1 MVRDARNKEI
11 LEFANVVLQTMDSS
25 FVAGTTTDMKG
36 HFLLNKIK
44 KGSYI
49 LSVSSLGFK
58 TEYISLEGLSKN
70 ISLGEI
76 SLNDDAVSLDGV
88 TVSASAQTSHADKKV
103 VFPSDRQIFHKVRTV
118 HAGFE
123 RLFQMLGLHQRG
135 LLHGGHRGGFDHH
148 VAHERE
154 LKAIQG
160 PCLRIGAG
168 ERGGKAFR
176 ACHTRQS
183 ISPRDARSGGK
194 PVLSHS

>member
-1 MVRDARNKEI
+1 MIWIILLGGMVQGAFAQNLEIKGMVRDARNKEI

-88 TVSASAQTSHADKKV
+88 TVSIICCNKSIPFPEAFIWRSDGKTTFLSAWLVWADDATE
-103 VFPSDRQIFHKVRTV
+103 S
-118 HAGFE
+118 A
-123 RLFQMLGLHQRG
+123 
-135 LLHGGHRGGFDHH
+135 GGFVEQRDQGHGKWGSPS
-148 VAHERE
+148 AYQWRE
-154 LKAIQG
+154 
-160 PCLRIGAG
+160 
-168 ERGGKAFR
+168 GG
-176 ACHTRQS
+176 T
-183 ISPRDARSGGK
+183 G
-194 PVLSHS
+194 

>member
-1 MVRDARNKEI
+1 MIWIILLGGMVQGAFAQNLEIKGMVRDARNKEI

-103 VFPSDRQIFHKVRTV
+103 VFPSDRQMKASGNGMDLLQQMMLPRVRAT
-118 HAGFE
+118 GY
-123 RLFQMLGLHQRG
+123 
-135 LLHGGHRGGFDHH
+135 
-148 VAHERE
+148 
-154 LKAIQG
+154 
-160 PCLRIGAG
+160 
-168 ERGGKAFR
+168 
-176 ACHTRQS
+176 
-183 ISPRDARSGGK
+183 
-194 PVLSHS
+194 

>member
-1 MVRDARNKEI
+1 MIWIILLGGMVQGAFAQNLEIKGMVRDARNKEI

-88 TVSASAQTSHADKKV
+88 TVSASAQTSHADE
-103 VFPSDRQIFHKVRTV
+103 
-118 HAGFE
+118 GFGKRYGFVAADDATE
-123 RLFQMLGLHQRG
+123 SA
-135 LLHGGHRGGFDHH
+135 GGFVEQRDQGHGKWGSPS
-148 VAHERE
+148 AYQWRE
-154 LKAIQG
+154 
-160 PCLRIGAG
+160 
-168 ERGGKAFR
+168 GG
-176 ACHTRQS
+176 T
-183 ISPRDARSGGK
+183 G
-194 PVLSHS
+194 